1 MKRILV
7 ILVCAAA
14 LSVAI
19 VACTTTQQVTAYNSI
34 NTVEQTATL
43 AVSDYFKLA
52 INGTV
57 PTNGIPAVA
66 KAFNDLQAACALA
79 ASASQAGGNAL
90 ATSNLVVEASSL
102 GALIT
107 TLETK

>member
-7 ILVCAAA
+7 ILAGAAA

-43 AVSDYFKLA
+43 AVNDYFALVIK
-52 INGTV
+52 GTV
-57 PTNGIPAVA
+57 PTNGVPMVA
-66 KAFNDLQAACALA
+66 KAYNDLQAAGALA
-79 ASASQAGGNAL
+79 AAASQAGGNAL
-90 ATSNLVVEASSL
+90 AASNLVVEASSL

-107 TLETK
+107 ALETK